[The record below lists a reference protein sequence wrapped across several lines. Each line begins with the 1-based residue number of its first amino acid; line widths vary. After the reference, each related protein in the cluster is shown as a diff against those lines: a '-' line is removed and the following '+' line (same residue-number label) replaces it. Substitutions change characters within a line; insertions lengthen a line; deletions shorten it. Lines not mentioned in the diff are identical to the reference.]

1 LLIFVLNALAW
12 YEWYPDYSYDFSG
25 IDISA
30 GDQITVT
37 VTASS
42 TSSGTAVI
50 ENLSNGQTVTKDLS
64 SDYALCEYN
73 AEWIVEDFEEGN
85 SLVSFADFGAITF
98 SNAVA
103 TTSDGTVG
111 PSDATVIDIQQDSV
125 LTSVS
130 VGSDSVTV
138 KYV

>member
-1 LLIFVLNALAW
+1 
-12 YEWYPDYSYDFSG
+12 
-25 IDISA
+25 
-30 GDQITVT
+30 VT
-37 VTASS
+37 VIASN

-50 ENLSNGQTVTKDLS
+50 ENLSTGQKMTKDLS

-73 AEWIVEDFEEGN
+73 AEWIVEDFEEGS
-85 SLVSFADFGAITF
+85 SLVSFADFGTVTF

-103 TTSDGTVG
+103 TTYNGTVG
-111 PSDATVIDIQQDSV
+111 PSGATVIDIQQESV

-138 KYV
+138 TYV